1 MVGFLRKGLAVAAL
15 HALLAVGL
23 LISTLPA
30 LAQDEAGFGAWRD
43 EFRAEALATGISA
56 ETFDAAFDGVTLNE
70 TVLERDAFQPEFT
83 RAIWDY
89 LDGAVSDVRIANG
102 EAKLAEEN
110 ATLAA
115 IEERFGVDRHVIVA
129 VWGLESSYGA
139 IRGNTYIIEALATL
153 AYDGRRAAWAK
164 EQLIAALRLLDDGN
178 MEPRTMLGSWAGAMG
193 HTQFIPTSYLQ
204 YAVDFS
210 GDGRRD
216 LINTWQDALAST
228 ANYLSQHG
236 WNRNAT
242 WGEEVILPDDFPF
255 ALSGREQQQTMV
267 QWRALGVFNAD
278 GTPLPNT
285 NELTSIIVPG
295 GAAGPAFVLRDNFNV
310 IMRYNNS
317 TAYALGIAHLSDRLR
332 GGAPFVGT
340 WPRDA
345 RPLTR
350 DERIEL
356 QEILAARGFDPGVAD
371 GIVGARTQ
379 AAIRAFQGTQNLPQ
393 DGFASAVLL
402 EQLRNV
408 N

>member
-1 MVGFLRKGLAVAAL
+1 MVGFLRKGLAAAAL

-23 LISTLPA
+23 LVSALPA
-30 LAQDEAGFGAWRD
+30 LAQDEAGFEAWRD
-43 EFRAEALATGISA
+43 DFRAEALAAGIST
-56 ETFDAAFDGVTLNE
+56 ETFDTAFEGVTLNE

-115 IEERFGVDRHVIVA
+115 IEGRFGVDRHVVVA
-129 VWGLESSYGA
+129 IWGLESSYGA

-153 AYDGRRAAWAK
+153 AYDGRRAAWAH
-164 EQLIAALRLLDDGN
+164 EQLLAALRILDDGN
-178 MEPRTMLGSWAGAMG
+178 MEPRAMQGSWAGAMG

-210 GDGRRD
+210 GDGRLD
-216 LINTWQDALAST
+216 LINTYQDALAST

-236 WNRNAT
+236 WNPNAP
-242 WGEEVILPDDFPF
+242 WGGEVFLPDGFSF
-255 ALSGREQQQTMV
+255 ALSGREQQRTMS
-267 QWRALGVFNAD
+267 QWRAMGVINAD

-285 NELTSIIVPG
+285 DELTSIIVPG
-295 GAAGPAFVLRDNFNV
+295 GAAGPAFLLRDNFNV

-332 GGAPFVGT
+332 GGDAFVGT

-356 QEILAARGFDPGVAD
+356 QEILAAQGFNPGAAD

-402 EQLRNV
+402 EQLRNA

>member
-1 MVGFLRKGLAVAAL
+1 MAVFLRKGLAAAAL
-15 HALLAVGL
+15 HAVLALGL
-23 LISTLPA
+23 LVSALPA
-30 LAQDEAGFGAWRD
+30 MAQDEAGFEAWRD
-43 EFRAEALATGISA
+43 NFRTEAMAAGISA
-56 ETFDAAFDGVTLNE
+56 QTFDTAFDGVTLSE

-110 ATLAA
+110 ATLTA
-115 IEERFGVDRHVIVA
+115 IEERYGVDRHVVVA
-129 VWGLESSYGA
+129 IWGLESSYGA

-153 AYDGRRAAWAK
+153 AYDGRRAAWAH
-164 EQLIAALRLLDDGN
+164 EQLLAALRILDDGN
-178 MEPRTMLGSWAGAMG
+178 MEPRAMLGSWAGAMG

-236 WNRNAT
+236 WNANQT

-255 ALSGREQQQTMV
+255 AQSGREQQRTMA
-267 QWRALGVFNAD
+267 QWRALGVINAD

-285 NELTSIIVPG
+285 NELTSIFVPG
-295 GAAGPAFVLRDNFNV
+295 GAAGPAFLLRDNFNV

-332 GGAPFVGT
+332 GGDPFVGT

-356 QEILAARGFDPGVAD
+356 QEILTTRGFDPGAAD

-402 EQLRNV
+402 EQLRTAN
-408 N
+408 

>member
-1 MVGFLRKGLAVAAL
+1 MVVFLRKGLAAAAL
-15 HALLAVGL
+15 VVGL
-23 LISTLPA
+23 VTSALPA
-30 LAQDEAGFGAWRD
+30 LAQDEAGFEAWRD
-43 EFRAEALATGISA
+43 NFRSEALAAGISA
-56 ETFDAAFDGVTLNE
+56 ETFDTAFEGVALSE

-83 RAIWDY
+83 RAIWEY

-115 IEERFGVDRHVIVA
+115 IEERYGVDRHVIVA

-139 IRGNTYIIEALATL
+139 IRGTTYIIEALATL
-153 AYDGRRAAWAK
+153 AYDGRRAAWAH
-164 EQLIAALRLLDDGN
+164 EQLLAALRILDDGN
-178 MEPRTMLGSWAGAMG
+178 MEPRAMLGSWAGAMG

-204 YAVDFS
+204 YAVDFN

-236 WNRNAT
+236 WNGSST
-242 WGEEVILPDDFPF
+242 WGEEVILPDGFSF
-255 ALSGREQQQTMV
+255 ALTGREQQQTMA
-267 QWRALGVFNAD
+267 QWRALGVINAD

-285 NELTSIIVPG
+285 SELTSIIVPG
-295 GAAGPAFVLRDNFNV
+295 GAAGPAFLLRDNFNV

-332 GGAPFVGT
+332 GADPFVGT

-356 QEILAARGFDPGVAD
+356 QEILAAQGFDPGAAD

-379 AAIRAFQGTQNLPQ
+379 AAIRAFQGTLGLPQ

-402 EQLRNV
+402 EQLRNA